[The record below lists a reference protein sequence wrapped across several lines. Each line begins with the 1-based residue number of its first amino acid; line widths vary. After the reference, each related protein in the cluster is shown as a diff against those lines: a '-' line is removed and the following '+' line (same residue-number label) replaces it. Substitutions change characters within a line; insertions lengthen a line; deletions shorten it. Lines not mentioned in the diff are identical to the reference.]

1 MVEPLFTTLP
11 KVRGYGAE
19 ERLQSDF
26 EEDRTSYRSSSIV
39 FLPREDRATERS
51 RLISHGAPL
60 VARYFFHI
68 LNGEF
73 VSDEVGSEHL
83 DMDAVRQEA
92 IMSAGQMLSD
102 GDQSWSGEA
111 WQMVVTNE
119 VGAIV
124 YGLRFSADRH
134 GL

>member
-1 MVEPLFTTLP
+1 ME
-11 KVRGYGAE
+11 
-19 ERLQSDF
+19 
-26 EEDRTSYRSSSIV
+26 
-39 FLPREDRATERS
+39 
-51 RLISHGAPL
+51 HPL

-73 VSDEVGSEHL
+73 VSDEVGSEHP

-92 IMSAGQMLSD
+92 ISSAGQMLSD

-111 WQMVVTNE
+111 WQMVVANE

-124 YGLRFSADRH
+124 YGLKFSADRH

>member
-1 MVEPLFTTLP
+1 M
-11 KVRGYGAE
+11 
-19 ERLQSDF
+19 
-26 EEDRTSYRSSSIV
+26 
-39 FLPREDRATERS
+39 
-51 RLISHGAPL
+51 
-60 VARYFFHI
+60 ARFFFHI

-92 IMSAGQMLSD
+92 IMSAGQMLCD

-111 WQMVVTNE
+111 WQMVVTDE
-119 VGAIV
+119 VGIIV
-124 YGLRFSADRH
+124 YGLSFSADRH